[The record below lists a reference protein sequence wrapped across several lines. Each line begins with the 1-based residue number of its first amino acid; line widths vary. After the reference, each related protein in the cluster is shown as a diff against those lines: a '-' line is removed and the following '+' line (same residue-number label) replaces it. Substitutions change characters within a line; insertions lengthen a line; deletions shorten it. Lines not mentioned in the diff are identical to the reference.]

1 MVGRVKIKPRK
12 IKAIVP
18 EPVEAARADSD
29 TEWAVENIVNK
40 RVTKLGRVEYFVK
53 WKDYAE
59 NENTWEPA
67 DNLQCHDLIKQ
78 YEDNLKL
85 ASEATK
91 EIKEEILEPVAVI
104 QEKVSPDPSDEYEVE
119 KIIDKKS
126 IRKKVYYFVKWKGFD
141 HCDNTWEPVINLD
154 TCPQLVIDFEKT
166 RQALVVSPEKVAPA
180 PAKTKTP
187 AKVSAKTPAKIQVKT
202 QPKTPTKTPK
212 QPVKTPDRRKKNVPI
227 KVRWKSPQV
236 DNSRKIAPTK
246 AVQPAVTADK
256 TKEIKAKPDICTEEE
271 EIKFTVEDI
280 EKIVD
285 KKVVRGK
292 ARYLVVWKEKSKAN
306 AWLVKNVLDCN
317 ELVAAYEEKSTPKR
331 PERIRK
337 PNMRLAG
344 DMYTTLDYCRTN
356 KIIKK
361 EKIDTPENIVA
372 PKKSTLAS
380 TFNKSKPQVSKKIIQ
395 ESMNKVPKSKA
406 RAVTPAKESKKK

>member
-187 AKVSAKTPAKIQVKT
+187 AKVSAKTP
-202 QPKTPTKTPK
+202 K
-212 QPVKTPDRRKKNVPI
+212 QPVKTPDRRKKNIPI

-236 DNSRKIAPTK
+236 DNSRKIAAAKVQQATNRGAKKVVVQKNVVHKVVEVAPTK

-380 TFNKSKPQVSKKIIQ
+380 TFNKSKPQVSKKIYK
-395 ESMNKVPKSKA
+395 KV
-406 RAVTPAKESKKK
+406 